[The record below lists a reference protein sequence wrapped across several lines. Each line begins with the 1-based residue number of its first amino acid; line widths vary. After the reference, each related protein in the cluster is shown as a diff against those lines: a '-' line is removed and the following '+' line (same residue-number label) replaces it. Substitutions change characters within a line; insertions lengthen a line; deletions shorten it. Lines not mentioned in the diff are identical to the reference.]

1 MDWKQSWIWRLARWY
16 FSLDLLPLDILS
28 EWLNQNSIQKH
39 LNRSWL
45 RESIHWLNNLR
56 DDNKSPVVAHNKLPS
71 ELLDHNH
78 PISVRSCGHCCCCCY
93 CPWPGNGL
101 IIQSSRSASL
111 FTDYMDHRTDHDH
124 DQLHLHQSSYYTLDG
139 QQVASERCN
148 RWRMDGLPKFGS
160 QHPYVLAVAAI
171 QPWESRILFVR
182 GCCCCGCSPG
192 ETLRVI
198 SVPTWIRING
208 QLRLLY
214 SLYSF
219 A

>member
-78 PISVRSCGHCCCCCY
+78 PISVRSCGHCCCY

-101 IIQSSRSASL
+101 IIQSSRSVYSQTIWTIAQTMIMISSISTSPVIILWMDNKWPARDATDDGWMDCPNSAHNIHMYSQSQQFSL
-111 FTDYMDHRTDHDH
+111 GSRVYYLFEAAAAAAA
-124 DQLHLHQSSYYTLDG
+124 HLVRLWEWFQCL
-139 QQVASERCN
+139 
-148 RWRMDGLPKFGS
+148 LGS
-160 QHPYVLAVAAI
+160 V
-171 QPWESRILFVR
+171 
-182 GCCCCGCSPG
+182 
-192 ETLRVI
+192 
-198 SVPTWIRING
+198 
-208 QLRLLY
+208 
-214 SLYSF
+214 
-219 A
+219 